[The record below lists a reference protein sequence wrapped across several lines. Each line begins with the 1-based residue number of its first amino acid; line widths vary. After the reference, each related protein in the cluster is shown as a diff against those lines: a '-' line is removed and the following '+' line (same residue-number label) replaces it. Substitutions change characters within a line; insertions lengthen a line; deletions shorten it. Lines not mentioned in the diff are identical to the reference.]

1 MKKLTL
7 KVEKREVLGK
17 KVKKLRREGM
27 LPANIYGTDF
37 KSTSVTANL
46 KEFSHVYKTARETG
60 VIHLELDKKEVP
72 VLIKYVQRHPVSDL
86 LLHVDFRKIDLTQK
100 IQTEV
105 PVSVVGTSEAV
116 AVAGGVLLVQ
126 SNTLEVEA
134 LPSDIPQKIEVDISV
149 IKEIGGEIKVSD
161 LKKSDKY
168 EFKTAPEKVVVS
180 VVAHKEESVTP
191 DTVSAQP
198 EVITEAPAEG
208 ETVEGE
214 AGPTEAPAVK
224 PGAKPGEATPK
235 APPAEKKAAPPPPP
249 AKK

>member
-7 KVEKREVLGK
+7 KVEKRDVLGK

-27 LPANIYGTDF
+27 LPGNIYGTDF

-46 KEFSHVYKTARETG
+46 KEFFQVYKTARETG
-60 VIHLELDKKEVP
+60 VVHLDLEKKEVP
-72 VLIKYVQRHPVSDL
+72 VLIKFVQRHPVTDL

-105 PVSVVGTSEAV
+105 PVSVTGTSEAV
-116 AVAGGVLLVQ
+116 SVKGGVLLIQ
-126 SNTLEVEA
+126 SNTLEVKA
-134 LPSDIPQKIEVDISV
+134 LPSDIPQKIEVDIST
-149 IKEIGGEIKVSD
+149 IKEIGEEIKVKD

-168 EFKTAPEKVVVS
+168 EFTTEAEKVVVS
-180 VVAHKEESVTP
+180 IVAHKEESVTP

-208 ETVEGE
+208 EAAEGE
-214 AGPTEAPAVK
+214 AEAQPTPEK
-224 PGAKPGEATPK
+224 SGEAPK
-235 APPAEKKAAPPPPP
+235 APPAEKKAVPPPPP